1 MRFGTTE
8 LLIILVIV
16 ILLFGT
22 KRLRSLGSDIGSA
35 IRSFRRAVT
44 EGEEAPH
51 NGGSKDTPAEKGQD
65 VASDPSPKDN
75 T

>member
-22 KRLRSLGSDIGSA
+22 KRLRSLGSDIGST
-35 IRSFRRAVT
+35 IRSFRRAIT

-51 NGGSKDTPAEKGQD
+51 HGGSKYTPAEKGQD
-65 VASDPSPKDN
+65 VPSEISPNDN

>member
-1 MRFGTTE
+1 MHFGTTE

-16 ILLFGT
+16 VLLFGT
-22 KRLRSLGSDIGSA
+22 KRLRSLGSDIGST

-44 EGEEAPH
+44 EDEEAPH
-51 NGGSKDTPAEKGQD
+51 HGGSKDTPAEKGQE
-65 VASDPSPKDN
+65 VASDVSARDN